1 MATLGCSKHPRIT
14 AIRALLGYCALA
26 GGAAANELSLNA
38 LYTDPVLRWSPPNLV
53 EWSVEMARH
62 DFKRMFEFSER
73 HLK

>member
-38 LYTDPVLRWSPPNLV
+38 LYTDPVLRWSPPY
-53 EWSVEMARH
+53 
-62 DFKRMFEFSER
+62 
-73 HLK
+73 HLL